1 MAETD
6 YMSRPAVDIEQLTPA
21 ERLDLIERLWD
32 SLSDED
38 VPITD
43 GQRSELERRLDALD
57 REGPIGVPWE
67 QLRDEL
73 GGSME

>member
-1 MAETD
+1 MADTD
-6 YMSRPAVDIEQLTPA
+6 GMSRPALDIETLTPA

-32 SLSDED
+32 SLSEED
-38 VPITD
+38 VPVTD
-43 GQRSELERRLDALD
+43 AQREELERRLDALD

-73 GGSME
+73 GGSAE

>member
-1 MAETD
+1 
-6 YMSRPAVDIEQLTPA
+6 MSKPAMDIERLSPA

-32 SLSDED
+32 SLSEDD
-38 VPITD
+38 VPVTD
-43 GQRSELERRLDALD
+43 AQRRELERRLDALD

-73 GGSME
+73 GGPTG

>member
-6 YMSRPAVDIEQLTPA
+6 DMTRPALDIEQLTPA
-21 ERLDLIERLWD
+21 ERLELIEQLWD
-32 SLSDED
+32 SLSEDD
-38 VPITD
+38 VPISD
-43 GQRSELERRLDALD
+43 AQRTELERRLDALD

-73 GGSME
+73 SE

>member
-1 MAETD
+1 MTETD
-6 YMSRPAVDIEQLTPA
+6 DMTRPALDIEQMTPA
-21 ERLDLIERLWD
+21 ERLDLIEQLWD
-32 SLSDED
+32 SLSEED

-43 GQRSELERRLDALD
+43 AQRSELERRLDALD

-73 GGSME
+73 AE